1 MELNKNNEK
10 IYDFK
15 EELKK
20 KFNEKIDKEFND
32 FISELR
38 RCSSQVIIERAYEK
52 VSKEEMIY
60 KIKDK
65 DYTITELKALL
76 KKDNILEECY
86 DEWLKADG
94 NFNEFF
100 DYAVEKRIAIIV
112 DNYKENI
119 RKNGQESR

>member
-38 RCSSQVIIERAYEK
+38 RCRIVNSFLDNF
-52 VSKEEMIY
+52 Y
-60 KIKDK
+60 KDIFLYSIGVK
-65 DYTITELKALL
+65 
-76 KKDNILEECY
+76 
-86 DEWLKADG
+86 
-94 NFNEFF
+94 
-100 DYAVEKRIAIIV
+100 
-112 DNYKENI
+112 
-119 RKNGQESR
+119 

>member
-1 MELNKNNEK
+1 MQKNKNKEK

-15 EELKK
+15 EELRKK
-20 KFNEKIDKEFND
+20 LNEKIDKEFND

-38 RCSSQVIIERAYEK
+38 GCSSQVIIERAYEK

-94 NFNEFF
+94 NFNEFL

>member
-1 MELNKNNEK
+1 MQKNKNNEK

-15 EELKK
+15 EELRKK
-20 KFNEKIDKEFND
+20 LNEKIDKEFND
-32 FISELR
+32 FIAELR

-94 NFNEFF
+94 NFNEFL

>member
-1 MELNKNNEK
+1 
-10 IYDFK
+10 
-15 EELKK
+15 
-20 KFNEKIDKEFND
+20 
-32 FISELR
+32 
-38 RCSSQVIIERAYEK
+38 
-52 VSKEEMIY
+52 MIY

-119 RKNGQESR
+119 RKNGQESRWLGILKDVLTSKTNVVTFVKYGVSPQSPKKIKKEQWKWKMKQENLW